1 MKNTKTELS
10 YITPGM
16 TVLNMQPEQAVM
28 ASSADNW
35 YNKGG
40 EGDFDYGIST
50 DDDWA

>member
-1 MKNTKTELS
+1 MKNTKTALS

-16 TVLNMQPEQAVM
+16 TVLNMQSEQAVM
-28 ASSADNW
+28 AGSNNW

-50 DDDWA
+50 DDEWA